1 MPVAETVRRA
11 VSREVQTAAT
21 VVSVRSDA
29 LFMGRR
35 RGRVGPGGA
44 VVSSLSVR
52 PGGVVRGRPEGD
64 EPSVD
69 AVAAFK
75 QQRRQQKL
83 AASSGAD
90 ADNDG
95 GTTTR
100 SSLRKWTGATPQS
113 LLREWLRRERRRG
126 RLWIERASGERW
138 KVVLPSSPDANP
150 GSRAQVI
157 WFDAATDAVARVSGD
172 GVVGYPEEERW
183 EEYAA
188 LKALFQVDA
197 QRSYERVLSPAFARQ
212 WQLYQEEEVRREQ
225 MERARQA
232 EAARRQRAE
241 QETRRRQQHFERQ
254 TVELSMNETSR
265 QLVEE
270 ALGQLSLQSRVSDV
284 SPSITADAAF
294 APVQHQLVREG
305 FLPADARAALEAVA
319 AADAT
324 SSTSPR
330 VRFRAALDWLCLHL
344 DEEDLPER
352 YRPSR
357 DVEVVRYA
365 AEVDANAPPNSGGD
379 ADARCS
385 ETLPRADGPLVDR
398 QRAVEWLARAAC
410 VGRAR
415 AERAWR
421 EYHGDASTALRYLLY
436 GHVAQVPDP
445 DDRDVWATLSSAERA
460 QATAALREEWQ
471 ALHSTFGEAF
481 QTRLPLSAVRALRL
495 NDADGDGPFAFQL
508 RVPLE
513 NAEEDHASRALSSSP
528 TVTLCVV
535 ADRYPFGAPLLWLA
549 EWSDP
554 PPPRN
559 RQRAL
564 LRTVLREA
572 HRRTRAREDTAAV
585 TEREPVLFGVVEVC
599 RRVQLGEMPGAAK
612 TTGTSLPREATPA
625 EVPLPRRSW
634 MPRRPPPRRP
644 ARHRQRDTQL
654 DRLWQQREQQ
664 RRARA
669 TPSPSRLP
677 ARAATERVLTA
688 VHAPGALVSLIQGA
702 TGSGKT
708 TQCPAILLEDALLR
722 GEVSR
727 TFILVTQP
735 RRIAA
740 VSVAQRVAWERGE
753 RALGDD
759 ATPVDDHDDDS
770 SLVGYQVRAQAHRSR
785 STRLLFCT
793 TGIVLRMLHSD
804 PQLRAVSHLVVDEVH
819 ERDLD
824 TDFLLLLVRRLLRSG
839 CRDEGDP
846 LRVVLMS
853 ATVDA
858 ARLREYFYGE
868 HAAPDAM
875 PVVPIEGRT
884 FSVRVRWWDEIWR
897 EWENRGE
904 REASTDDETDDDT
917 GASDGTEDDDEKV
930 DPPVAAS
937 STSPTRRDAR
947 HGASLALVEQAVR
960 YADRELLR
968 EASQQLSPSPTPPHP
983 PASILVFLPGVAEIE
998 QLRARLARHARYH
1011 VVPLHASLS
1020 PEVQALAFRPCPRP
1034 PTQQRKV
1041 VCATNI
1047 AESSVTVE
1055 DVVAVV
1061 DTCRVRQ
1068 MHAVDIEM
1076 SGVQLRETWCSRAS
1090 AVQRAGRAGRVRPG
1104 VCYRLVD
1111 REAAWEREMEAHT
1124 PPEMVRLPV
1133 DRLLLSLM
1141 MTTTTT
1147 DAPSK
1152 TPSLQ
1157 EAMEVLLQ
1165 DALDPPPLAHVQ
1177 QSARR
1182 LERMG
1187 AARNAQQTA
1196 SAGML
1201 TPLGTHLATMPLD
1214 AAVGKLLLYGALFGC
1229 VDAVLTVAAVVTEGT
1244 PFRRS
1249 PDYVERVRRACEQRF
1264 GRAHSDLLTDAAAF
1278 EAWQEKARRAQRSP
1292 EKSRALEA
1300 WLEEC
1305 GLSRRTL
1312 YAIRDTRRQLQRL
1325 LRDWEIEGGAD
1336 DPPPDPRLV
1345 CGIVFAALFP
1355 HLVRVDLP
1363 ERPKYR
1369 ETAGGT
1375 IACVPE
1381 ARTLRLVN
1389 EAGQRVFLHPSSVA
1403 FRNAGWCRSHRWL
1416 TYVSCVTTTKAYLRA
1431 VTPVPTYAV
1440 LLFGGDG
1447 AIQVQHQQQLITVDG
1462 WARFRVPA
1470 RIGVLVREVRR
1481 AMDTALEAAFER
1493 RTSAARERHR
1503 EWASPALRRAVLQL
1517 LQWEA

>member
-1 MPVAETVRRA
+1 
-11 VSREVQTAAT
+11 
-21 VVSVRSDA
+21 
-29 LFMGRR
+29 MGRR

-44 VVSSLSVR
+44 VVSSLSIR

-64 EPSVD
+64 EQSVD

-83 AASSGAD
+83 AACSDAD

-95 GTTTR
+95 GTATR

-126 RLWIERASGERW
+126 RLRIERASGERW
-138 KVVLPSSPDANP
+138 KVVLPSSPDATP

-157 WFDAATDAVARVSGD
+157 WFDAATGAASRASGD

-197 QRSYERVLSPAFARQ
+197 QRSYERALSPAFARQ
-212 WQLYQEEEVRREQ
+212 WQLYQEEAARREQ

-232 EAARRQRAE
+232 DAARRQRAE
-241 QETRRRQQHFERQ
+241 QEAIRRQQRFELQ
-254 TVELSMNETSR
+254 TVELNMNETSR

-270 ALGQLSLQSRVSDV
+270 ALGQLSLQTRVSDA

-305 FLPADARAALEAVA
+305 FLPADARAALGAVA
-319 AADAT
+319 ATDAT

-365 AEVDANAPPNSGGD
+365 AEVNANAPSNSGRD
-379 ADARCS
+379 ADARRS
-385 ETLPRADGPLVDR
+385 ETPPRTDELLADR
-398 QRAVEWLARAAC
+398 QHAVEWLARAAC

-421 EYHGDASTALRYLLY
+421 EHRGDACTALRYLLY

-445 DDRDVWATLSSAERA
+445 DDRDVWSTLSSAERA
-460 QATAALREEWQ
+460 QAVAALQEEWQ

-495 NDADGDGPFAFQL
+495 NGADGDGPFAFQL
-508 RVPLE
+508 RVPLDC
-513 NAEEDHASRALSSSP
+513 AEADNASRASSSSP
-528 TVTLCVV
+528 TVTLCVA

-549 EWSDP
+549 EWCDP
-554 PPPRN
+554 PPSRN

-572 HRRTRAREDTAAV
+572 HRRTRGREDTAAV
-585 TEREPVLFGVVEVC
+585 TEREPVLFGVVEAC
-599 RRVQLGEMPGAAK
+599 RRMQQGEMPGAAK
-612 TTGTSLPREATPA
+612 TTGTSLPRGATPA
-625 EVPLPRRSW
+625 EVPPPQRPS

-759 ATPVDDHDDDS
+759 ATAAAAAVDDDDS

-858 ARLREYFYGE
+858 ERLREYFYGE

-884 FSVRVRWWDEIWR
+884 FSVRMRWWDEMWT
-897 EWENRGE
+897 EWEKRGE
-904 REASTDDETDDDT
+904 REASTDDEADDGDDT
-917 GASDGTEDDDEKV
+917 GASDGMEDGVEKV
-930 DPPVAAS
+930 DPPAAAS
-937 STSPTRRDAR
+937 SASQTRWDVR

-968 EASQQLSPSPTPPHP
+968 EASQPLSPSPTPPHP
-983 PASILVFLPGVAEIE
+983 AASILVFLPGVAEIE

-1011 VVPLHASLS
+1011 VVRLHASLS
-1020 PEVQALAFRPCPRP
+1020 PEAQALAFRPCPRP
-1034 PTQQRKV
+1034 ATQQRKV

-1111 REAAWEREMEAHT
+1111 RETVWEREMEAHT
-1124 PPEMVRLPV
+1124 SPEMVRLPV

-1141 MTTTTT
+1141 MMMMMTTTTT
-1147 DAPSK
+1147 TTGAPSK

-1157 EAMEVLLQ
+1157 EAMDVLLQ

-1187 AARNAQQTA
+1187 AVRNAQQTA

-1229 VDAVLTVAAVVTEGT
+1229 VHAVLTLAAVVTEGT

-1249 PDYVERVRRACEQRF
+1249 PDDAERVRRACEQRF

-1278 EAWQEKARRAQRSP
+1278 EAWQEKAERAQKSP

-1325 LRDWEIEGGAD
+1325 LRDWEIDGGAND
-1336 DPPPDPRLV
+1336 SPPDPRLV

-1369 ETAGGT
+1369 DTAGGT

-1381 ARTLRLVN
+1381 ARSLRLVN
-1389 EAGQRVFLHPSSVA
+1389 EAGRRVFLHPSSVA
-1403 FRNAGWCRSHRWL
+1403 FRNTGWCRSYRWL

-1447 AIQVQHQQQLITVDG
+1447 VIEVQHQQQLITVDR

-1481 AMDTALEAAFER
+1481 AMDAALEAAFGR
-1493 RTSAARERHR
+1493 RTSGTGEGQR

-1517 LQWEA
+1517 LQSEA